1 MTDPWASSRESA
13 GSASRRVAAMA
24 LDAVRFGASLP
35 DALVEAGSNDLTP
48 ADRAFARRLAGLV
61 LRQRNRLDA
70 RLKPALKRAPKPR
83 WLHDLLILG
92 LAQIDDPDMADH
104 AAVSATV
111 DAAPKPLHGLVN
123 AILRR
128 ATRGELPLPEL
139 SGVRR
144 DAIEA
149 GMPEWL
155 LLKLRRAWGEQ
166 LPAVVLGSNT
176 TPPFGLR
183 VNVQKTSQAEYATEL
198 EAMGHK
204 PEPVGEAGL
213 LLEQSL
219 ELARLPGFED
229 GVVSVQNASAQLAA
243 GLLLV
248 EPNQTVLDACAAP
261 GGKTAHLLER
271 EPSLQ
276 MTALDADPERLDDVA
291 SGLERLGFTARCIAT
306 HLQEFEGEQFD
317 RILLDVPCSATG
329 IMRRHPEIR
338 WLRREGDIGRLVGEQ
353 KTLLAHAWTLLKP
366 GGILLYA
373 SCSILLEETEAVVNE
388 FVQAN
393 EGVICDALE
402 LPAGEA
408 LECGWRIPPG
418 GAWDGFYYARLKKPE
433 TNA

>member
-1 MTDPWASSRESA
+1 MTDPWAASRENA
-13 GSASRRVAAMA
+13 GTASRRVAALA

-35 DALVEAGSNDLTP
+35 DALAEAGSEDLLP
-48 ADRAFARRLAGLV
+48 ADRAFARRLAGQV

-92 LAQIDDPDMADH
+92 LAQIEDPEMADH

-111 DAAPKPLHGLVN
+111 DAAPKPLRGLVN

-155 LLKLRRAWGEQ
+155 LLKLRRSWGEQ
-166 LPAVVLGSNT
+166 LPAVIAGSNT
-176 TPPFGLR
+176 PPPFGLR
-183 VNVQKTSQAEYATEL
+183 VNLQKTTLAEYAAAL
-198 EAMGHK
+198 EEQGLA
-204 PEPVGEAGL
+204 PQPVGEGGL
-213 LLEQSL
+213 LLTQAV
-219 ELARLPGFED
+219 ELARLPGFDE

-243 GLLLV
+243 GLLKV
-248 EPNQTVLDACAAP
+248 EPQQAVLDACAAP
-261 GGKTAHLLER
+261 GGKTAHLLEC

-276 MTALDADPERLDDVA
+276 MTALDADPERLEDVA
-291 SGLERLGFTARCIAT
+291 EGLQRLGVSARCIAT
-306 HLQEFEGEQFD
+306 HLQEFEGEEFD

-338 WLRREGDIGRLVGEQ
+338 WLRREGDIGRLVAEQ
-353 KTLLAHAWTLLKP
+353 KALLAHAWTLLRP

-373 SCSILLEETEAVVNE
+373 SCSILLEETEAVVKE
-388 FVQAN
+388 FVQAHP
-393 EGVICDALE
+393 GVACDALE

-418 GAWDGFYYARLKKPE
+418 GAWDGFYYARLTKPE
-433 TNA
+433 VTA